1 MLYMSGISAR
11 LSDVLGEANAVS
23 WASVA
28 PAQQQQ
34 IMGAIATAQPPA
46 AVAFPSTTAELS
58 KVMALAAE
66 EGWRSLPMGQG
77 SKLSWGGLVQGIDL
91 VVSTS
96 RLDQIV
102 EHAAGDFTITVEP
115 GLKVADLEQVLAE
128 QGQFLAVDPAFAFQ
142 ATVGGVV
149 ATADTGSLRQ
159 RYGGLRDMLIGVQ
172 FARYD
177 GKLARAGGRVVKNV
191 AGYDL
196 MKLMTGA
203 YGSLGI
209 LSELTFRLYPA
220 QRESRSLILSG
231 EAAAIERAAAAVRL
245 SGLTPVALD
254 IVSASSLTGAL
265 EDMPLGLVARFQ
277 GIAAGV
283 AEQIERLE
291 KIAAAHQLKCQQR
304 EGDSDEDFWRQLG
317 AVLKPNTVI
326 CKVGMRPSAISAML
340 TLLESVL
347 PGGQAKLQGSSGL
360 GWVQLGS
367 DQATGE
373 LADGL
378 EKLRSHCQ
386 ANGGFLTLLQAPKSL
401 KQKVDVWGYSGNALA
416 VMSAIKQQFDPH
428 RRLSPG
434 RFVGGL

>member
-1 MLYMSGISAR
+1 MSGISAQ
-11 LSDVLGEANAVS
+11 LSDVLGEANAVP
-23 WASVA
+23 WASA
-28 PAQQQQ
+28 SPAQQQQ
-34 IMGAIATAQPPA
+34 IMGAISTDTPPA
-46 AVAFPSTTAELS
+46 AIAFPGTTAELS

-77 SKLSWGGLVQGIDL
+77 SKLSWGGLAQGIDL
-91 VVSTS
+91 VISTS

-102 EHAAGDFTITVEP
+102 EHAVGDFTITVEP

-128 QGQFLAVDPAFAFQ
+128 QGQFLAIDPAFASQ

-231 EAAAIERAAAAVRL
+231 ETAAIERVAAAVRL

-254 IVSASSLTGAL
+254 IVSASLLTAL

-277 GIAAGV
+277 GVAAGV

-304 EGDSDEDFWRQLG
+304 EGDADEDFWRQFG
-317 AVLKPNTVI
+317 ALLKPDTVI
-326 CKVGMRPSAISAML
+326 CKVGMRPSAIPAML
-340 TLLESVL
+340 TLLESVS

-360 GWVQLGS
+360 GWVQLAS
-367 DQATGE
+367 EQAAGE
-373 LADGL
+373 LASGL

-386 ANGGFLTLLQAPKSL
+386 TNGGFLTLLQAPKPL
-401 KQKVDVWGYSGNALA
+401 KQKLDIWGYSGNALV
-416 VMSAIKQQFDPH
+416 VMSAIKQKFDPN
-428 RRLSPG
+428 RLLSPG